1 MTRHPL
7 RSRTH
12 GTVRALLALLGLV
25 VLVPPSARAQVQER
39 GSREI
44 GRPVQDK
51 DGDVEIGRYVFAGIG
66 IDAYGAPWEPLDNAV
81 NDVDSVRAVF
91 VDDFGFESPEEWVL
105 HDEAATKTGIE
116 AMIDDLANNLERDDA
131 LVFFYAGH
139 GDARDLEFEG
149 EVVGSSGYI
158 VPSSVKAPLAE
169 APRQYIRINDLLE
182 WLSELPARHVFVILD
197 SCHSGLALGGL
208 KTRGA
213 MTQQARTLMSRQS
226 RRVLTSAQGD
236 EKAADGGARF
246 AGNSLFTGWLIEGL
260 RRAARGPE
268 DPSNDVDPDE
278 NGFITASEI
287 HTFVSGVVGAASE
300 SRQTPDFGAFS
311 YDDRGELVLVLEGD
325 EYQESYEA
333 AVTAY
338 NELKDDDFA
347 EAFAAAIELAP
358 DRMES
363 AYLRYLDAEFDDFLE
378 RGTEVERLTK
388 RVTALRDLQS
398 FADGGSE
405 VPLGGLT
412 MALAKATRQ
421 CRKAGCTLEDGN

>member
-1 MTRHPL
+1 
-7 RSRTH
+7 
-12 GTVRALLALLGLV
+12 LLLWLGLAAV
-25 VLVPPSARAQVQER
+25 VGQSPAEVVAQDR
-39 GSREI
+39 GSHEI
-44 GRPVQDK
+44 GTPVSEK
-51 DGDVEIGRYVFAGIG
+51 DGDAPIGRYVFAGIG
-66 IDAYGAPWEPLDNAV
+66 INDYGAPWEPLDNAV

-91 VDDFGFESPEEWVL
+91 VDEFGFESPDEWVL
-105 HDEAATKTGIE
+105 QDADASKAGIE

-149 EVVGSSGYI
+149 EVVGSTGYI
-158 VPSSVKAPLAE
+158 VPASVKSPLAE

-182 WLSELPARHVFVILD
+182 RLSELPSRHVFVILD

-208 KTRGA
+208 KTRGG
-213 MTQQARTLMSRQS
+213 MTEQARTLMGRQS

-236 EKAADGGARF
+236 EKAADGGERF

-260 RRAARGPE
+260 RRATRGAQ
-268 DPSNDVDPDE
+268 DSSNDANPDD

-325 EYQESYEA
+325 EYQEAYE
-333 AVTAY
+333 TALGAY
-338 NELKDDDFA
+338 DDLKDDVFA
-347 EAFAAAIELAP
+347 EAFATAIEADP

-363 AYLRYLDAEFDDFLE
+363 AYLRYLNVEFDDFLE
-378 RGTEVERLTK
+378 RGTDVERLTR
-388 RVTALRDLQS
+388 RVEVLRELNAY
-398 FADGGSE
+398 ADAGAE
-405 VPLGGLT
+405 IPIGGLT

-421 CRKAGCTLEDGN
+421 CRKAGCDLEGDN

>member
-1 MTRHPL
+1 MKRNRTRL
-7 RSRTH
+7 LAGGAR
-12 GTVRALLALLGLV
+12 RALLVLAALATAAPV
-25 VLVPPSARAQVQER
+25 PVLSQDR

-44 GRPVQDK
+44 GRPTEEK
-51 DGDVEIGRYVFAGIG
+51 DGDIPISRYVFAGVG
-66 IDAYGAPWEPLDNAV
+66 IDAYDAPWEPLDNAV

-91 VDDFGFESPEEWVL
+91 VDEFGFDSPDEWVL
-105 HDEAATKTGIE
+105 HDAAATKSGIE

-139 GDARDLEFEG
+139 GDSRDLEFEG

-158 VPSSVKAPLAE
+158 VPSSVKAPLSE

-260 RRAARGPE
+260 RRAARGAE
-268 DPSNDVDPDE
+268 DSSNDVDPDE
-278 NGFITASEI
+278 NGLITASEI

-300 SRQTPDFGAFS
+300 SRQTPDYGAFS

-325 EYQESYEA
+325 EYQEAYESA
-333 AVTAY
+333 IAAY
-338 NELKDDDFA
+338 NELKDDVFD
-347 EAFAAAIELAP
+347 EAFSTALELQP

-363 AYLRYLDAEFDDFLE
+363 AYLRYLDVEFDDFLE

-388 RVTALRDLQS
+388 RVRALTDLNA
-398 FADGGSE
+398 FAEAGSE
-405 VPLGGLT
+405 VPLEGLT

-421 CRKAGCTLEDGN
+421 CRKAGCDLEEGN